1 MNLNKL
7 QGYIAEYKTFLQ
19 RDPRRNSMLYKWESL
34 QHFQENWDLD
44 APDFAEMYDRILQN
58 SQTRRIWK
66 RENYDAKGMMLKF
79 IKMAPDFVRD
89 MFKDLFFEERDIV
102 GRVDRFVFHCDE
114 LLREYKEQNPRS
126 IENNH
131 FHDDGYGMV
140 SWYLSFKYPELYAP
154 HNFAAFQQLLQML
167 ATRDVPQT
175 ADFGRFCKVARTLY
189 KMLEK
194 DDEVLEIHQNRL
206 KHELLYQDK
215 SLLVVEDFYLFTTAK

>member
-7 QGYIAEYKTFLQ
+7 QNYIADYKTFLQ
-19 RDPRRNSMLYKWESL
+19 RDPQRNNLLYKWESV
-34 QHFQENWDLD
+34 QHFQDNWDIA
-44 APDFAEMYDRILQN
+44 APDFGAMYNRSLQN

-79 IKMAPDFVRD
+79 IQMAPDFVRD
-89 MFKDLFFEERDIV
+89 MFKDLFLEERDIV
-102 GRVDRFVFHCDE
+102 GRADRFVFHCDE

-140 SWYLSFKYPELYAP
+140 SWYLSFRYPEAYAP
-154 HNFAAFQQLLQML
+154 HNFAAFQQLLQL
-167 ATRDVPQT
+167 LGTRDVPQI

-194 DDEVLEIHQNRL
+194 EGTVLDLHQKRL
-206 KHELLYQDK
+206 NHELLYKEK
-215 SLLVVEDFYLFTTAK
+215 SLLVVEDFYLFVTR